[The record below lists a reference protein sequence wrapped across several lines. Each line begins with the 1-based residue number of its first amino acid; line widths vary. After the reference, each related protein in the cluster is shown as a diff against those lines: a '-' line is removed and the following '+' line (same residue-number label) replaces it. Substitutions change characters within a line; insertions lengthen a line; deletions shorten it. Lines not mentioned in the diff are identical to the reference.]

1 MLFKKKSGN
10 RIKKTKEDYIIDAVV
25 TIILTVFS
33 LACFYPMWY
42 VLVASLSTST
52 HVIKNPG
59 LLLWPDGINL
69 DSYLI
74 AFEHP
79 LLMGGLFNS
88 IKILVMALPL
98 NIVMTM
104 MCGYFMAST
113 NMKFK
118 KPIITLLMITMY
130 FNGGLIPSYL
140 NVRELG
146 LHNSHWALVLPGVLS
161 VYNAIICKT
170 AIEGIPT
177 SLSESAY
184 LDGANDIQV
193 LFRIIMPLIK
203 PTLAVLVLYYG
214 VAHWNS
220 WFQAS
225 IYLEESELLPI
236 QNILR
241 DVLDTSKA
249 GKLGSAGVSGLDGSD
264 AFAEAVKY
272 SAIVISTVPI
282 LCVYPF
288 LQKHFAKG
296 AMVGAVKG

>member
-1 MLFKKKSGN
+1 MLFKKKNGN
-10 RIKKTKEDYIIDAVV
+10 RIKKTVEDHIVDTVV
-25 TIILTVFS
+25 TIILAVFA
-33 LACFYPMWY
+33 LVCFYPMWY
-42 VLVASLSTST
+42 VLVASLSTSS

-59 LLLWPDGINL
+59 LLLWPDGLHL
-69 DSYLI
+69 DSYFI

-79 LLMGGLFNS
+79 LLMGALWNS
-88 IKILVMALPL
+88 VKILIISLPI
-98 NIVMTM
+98 NIVLTM

-113 NMKFK
+113 NVKFK

-130 FNGGLIPSYL
+130 FNGGLIPTFL

-146 LHNSHWALVLPGVLS
+146 LYNSHWALVLPGALS

-170 AIEGIPT
+170 AIEGIPA

-184 LDGANDIQV
+184 LDGANDVQV

-214 VAHWNS
+214 VGHWNS
-220 WFQAS
+220 WFAAS
-225 IYLEESELLPI
+225 IYLEENELMPI

-241 DVLDTSKA
+241 AVLNTAKNSTVNN
-249 GKLGSAGVSGLDGSD
+249 GGVSGLDSD

-296 AMVGAVKG
+296 AMIGAVKG